1 MATSAWQVLQPRP
14 CGGTGTGAPS
24 GCGCAGSKGAGVPS
38 LMRRSCDLRWLE
50 GIPPLKQDRTGALS
64 TLVLPVPLP
73 NPTPGTGLQDLA
85 PALPF
90 QRPPRSPDPPIP
102 RAGSPGA
109 YLGPGRPPGFL
120 SSLKE
125 AFPTHPLPHS
135 SPAGVQNDPVTC
147 SRTVSTAGRD
157 SVMFITALGPG
168 DQPVR
173 TQSASYLG
181 PAPHVFLPRPTRA
194 CPVGCAPLPTACHTR
209 VGSVREPPSPGCA
222 TPMSLGWAF
231 GEG

>member
-1 MATSAWQVLQPRP
+1 
-14 CGGTGTGAPS
+14 
-24 GCGCAGSKGAGVPS
+24 
-38 LMRRSCDLRWLE
+38 MRRSSDLRWLE
-50 GIPPLKQDRTGALS
+50 GIPPLKHDRTGALS
-64 TLVLPVPLP
+64 TLVRSVPLS

-90 QRPPRSPDPPIP
+90 QHSPHPPIP
-102 RAGSPGA
+102 HPPGAGSPGA

-135 SPAGVQNDPVTC
+135 SPAGVQSDPLTC

-181 PAPHVFLPRPTRA
+181 PAPHLFLPRPARE
-194 CPVGCAPLPTACHTR
+194 CPVGCAPLPTVCHTR
-209 VGSVREPPSPGCA
+209 VGSVRDPPALVVPPPCLLDER
-222 TPMSLGWAF
+222 LGRGSGRDSFLCPA
-231 GEG
+231 GLIMKST